1 MVRKNDKTAIVDATV
16 GNNVESLRLSRG
28 WSRIELGDKI
38 DVTHQQVL
46 KYTNGTNRISAGRLQ
61 LIADAF
67 FVPVADLFPASEFV
81 APKRSRIILEL
92 VRGFNDIAPKQQD
105 IIVNL
110 VRAMSCQK

>member
-1 MVRKNDKTAIVDATV
+1 MARKNEKIKAVDITV
-16 GNNVESLRLSRG
+16 GKNVEDLRLANG
-28 WSRIELGDKI
+28 WSRIDLGDKI

-67 FVPVADLFPASEFV
+67 FVPVADLFTANTNV
-81 APKRSRIILEL
+81 APKRNRIILEL
-92 VRGFNDIAPKQQD
+92 IRGFNDLTPQQQD

-110 VRAMSCQK
+110 VRSMSCQK